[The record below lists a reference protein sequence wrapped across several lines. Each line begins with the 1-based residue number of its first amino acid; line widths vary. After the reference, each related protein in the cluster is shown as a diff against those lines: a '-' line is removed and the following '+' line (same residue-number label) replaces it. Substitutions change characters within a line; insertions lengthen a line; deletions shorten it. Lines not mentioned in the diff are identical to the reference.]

1 MENFINQ
8 LVATIKRGYTN
19 FKNIKIFFEGYLF
32 ASLNHWKYFGY
43 SAFIAYLK
51 LIQFKLLSYF
61 LMWSLTMF
69 FIALFSYEVTD
80 SLITCMYAM
89 ENYLHPEIPVEH
101 LEPPAQNLE
110 PPAKE
115 FDPSEESEKAAMRKK
130 LKLYETSTLSKTTV
144 VVVLVVLFLI

>member
-1 MENFINQ
+1 
-8 LVATIKRGYTN
+8 
-19 FKNIKIFFEGYLF
+19 
-32 ASLNHWKYFGY
+32 
-43 SAFIAYLK
+43 
-51 LIQFKLLSYF
+51 
-61 LMWSLTMF
+61 MWSLTMF

-144 VVVLVVLFLI
+144 VVVLVVLLLI

>member
-1 MENFINQ
+1 
-8 LVATIKRGYTN
+8 
-19 FKNIKIFFEGYLF
+19 
-32 ASLNHWKYFGY
+32 
-43 SAFIAYLK
+43 
-51 LIQFKLLSYF
+51 
-61 LMWSLTMF
+61 MWSLTMF

-89 ENYLHPEIPVEH
+89 GNYLHPQIPVEQ

-144 VVVLVVLFLI
+144 VVLVVLLLI